1 MCISWGFLQVGIFL
15 PSEDSP
21 RARVSQGWAGLGWA
35 GLGEGGG
42 GGIKQTF
49 KLIKQQQRSDW
60 LRTIKDM
67 SRLQSQ
73 YIHKIL
79 EQGDI
84 CGVYL
89 WWWVRSSSVM
99 LFRLRPGWAV
109 FYSSMLMRCT
119 NKDLLPCNEKLFT
132 NNLPQKH
139 IMLHDNQDLCMNK
152 SFSLHIENILLIVDE
167 QYFDW

>member
-1 MCISWGFLQVGIFL
+1 
-15 PSEDSP
+15 
-21 RARVSQGWAGLGWA
+21 
-35 GLGEGGG
+35 
-42 GGIKQTF
+42 
-49 KLIKQQQRSDW
+49 
-60 LRTIKDM
+60 
-67 SRLQSQ
+67 
-73 YIHKIL
+73 
-79 EQGDI
+79 
-84 CGVYL
+84 
-89 WWWVRSSSVM
+89 M

-167 QYFDW
+167 QYFD